1 MPGAVLDQQQPAGVP
16 APAMPG
22 QRIVSPEDKA
32 LSAAWL
38 KKIQAA
44 LDRTETKEA
53 HKSFARN
60 RKLLRGLDPSAE
72 GKKFR
77 ANLFFANLATM
88 RPQVYAKDPEF
99 SIQPTRGVPEQQLEA
114 IRGFCSTAEAVL
126 GQVLVKDARLKKRAK
141 RLLTS
146 AYATAVGWWKLVWT
160 EDRRTDPLVQN
171 QLKDTQD
178 NLMRLQL
185 QREALDDPQA
195 RTDMD
200 LRVAELHQTL
210 AGLQSQAEVVV
221 SRGLALDFVLSEDIL
236 VLDESVRELTDY
248 ERSSAMAHRVWMTR
262 AQYKARFGYECAK
275 GKGYT
280 EQAGGMQA
288 QQGGQGDRSSELL
301 CVWEVWDQ
309 DSNRVFH
316 VCDGEEGFCCAP
328 SSPDWTGRR
337 WYPFFLLAFNEVDGS
352 LYPIS
357 DVELTEPL
365 VREYNEARDDFV
377 HDRRECLPLN
387 IARKGGSLTPDDL
400 ERIKNRCGGDLIL
413 VEGVSGQP
421 ISNDIWSGQLGQIRP
436 ENYDTSAARAD
447 MEMLIGGGDAARGSV
462 LKAKTATE
470 AEIMA
475 QGLRGRSAER
485 TDTMEDLLSEVGE
498 YALQVCL
505 RKMTPQ
511 EVARIAGPDAEAT
524 WPTLSA
530 DQIFELVSVSVRGGS
545 TGKPDR
551 LQEQDRW
558 TKLLPVIEKTAQQV
572 AELYTKGQSKLA
584 QALVQLLRET
594 LRRFDERVDIEQ
606 FLPPPPKDGEP
617 DPAMAAQEVAM
628 LKQKLQ
634 ELESELAALREQ
646 HEKGLIQAAAQVATS
661 AQPSI
666 ALVAFQQALQAL
678 GAAEENGGNPPGPPL
693 DDPLT
698 PQAPQGAPPIQ

>member
-1 MPGAVLDQQQPAGVP
+1 MPGALDLQQPAGAP
-16 APAMPG
+16 APAQPG
-22 QRIVSPEDKA
+22 QRVVSPEDKA
-32 LSAAWL
+32 LSADWL
-38 KKIQAA
+38 KRIEAA
-44 LDRTETKEA
+44 LGRDETKQA
-53 HKSFARN
+53 HKTWARN
-60 RKLLRGLDPSAE
+60 RKLLRGRDPSNDD
-72 GKKFR
+72 KKLR
-77 ANLFFANLATM
+77 ANLFFANLAVM
-88 RPQVYAKDPEF
+88 KPQVYAKDPEF
-99 SIQPTRGVPEQQLEA
+99 AIQPTRGVPEQQLEA
-114 IRGFCSTAEAVL
+114 VRGFCSTAEAVL
-126 GQVLVKDARLKKRAK
+126 GQVLVKDAKLKKRAK

-146 AYATAVGWWKLVWT
+146 AYTTAVGWWKLCWV
-160 EDRRTDPLVQN
+160 EDRRTDPLVAN
-171 QLKDTQD
+171 QLKDSQD
-178 NLMRLQL
+178 NLIRLQQ
-185 QREALDDPQA
+185 QRAALDDPQQ
-195 RTDMD
+195 RSSVE
-200 LRVAELHQTL
+200 LQVAQLQQTM
-210 AGLQSQAEVVV
+210 AGLQAQAEVVV
-221 SRGLALDFVLSEDIL
+221 SRGLALDFVLSEDVL
-236 VLDESVRELTDY
+236 VLDDSVRELTDY
-248 ERSSAMAHRVWMTR
+248 ERAGAIAHRVWMTR

-275 GKGYT
+275 GRGYT
-280 EQAGGMQA
+280 EQAGAMQA
-288 QQGGQGDRSSELL
+288 QQAGQADRSSELL
-301 CVWEVWDQ
+301 CVWEAWDQ

-316 VCDGEEGFCCAP
+316 VCEGEEGFCCPP

-337 WYPFFLLAFNEVDGS
+337 WFPFFLLAFNEVDGA

-357 DVELTEPL
+357 DIELTEPL

-387 IARKGGSLTPDDL
+387 IARKGGSLTPNDL
-400 ERIKNRCGGDLIL
+400 ERIKNRRGGDLIL
-413 VEGVSGQP
+413 VEGTGGQP

-436 ENYDTSAARAD
+436 ENYDTSAARQD

-505 RKMTPQ
+505 RKLTPQ
-511 EVARIAGPDAEAT
+511 EVARIAGPEAEAT

-530 DQIFELVSVSVRGGS
+530 DEIFELVSVSVRGGS

-558 TKLLPVIEKTAQQV
+558 TKLLPVIEKTASQV
-572 AELYTKGQSKLA
+572 AELYAKGQGQLA

-606 FLPPPPKDGEP
+606 FLPPAPKEGQP
-617 DPAMAAQEVAM
+617 DPAMAAQEAAM

-634 ELESELAALREQ
+634 ELENELSALREE

-661 AQPSI
+661 AQP
-666 ALVAFQQALQAL
+666 ALAMVAFQQALQAL
-678 GAAEENGGNPPGPPL
+678 GAAQNGGNPPGPPL